1 MGTERERGGLRVPE
15 AQNPNGTALTD
26 PILTHKLIYT

>member
-1 MGTERERGGLRVPE
+1 MRLERKREGLRVPE